1 MITKK
6 IFHILTCKE
15 INKKKIVS
23 FESLLFDKFNFN
35 EKLTSIYN
43 CGENENRNC
52 LEETKE
58 EIQNDLKFD
67 LSLKLKDIDMKYIL
81 FSESDYKDQIL
92 LNVCFYGED
101 DSNSQLNIVGD
112 PIDPYFE
119 YFIIKKVGVIKKRR
133 GILFDGEKYYSA
145 NQINSLAHRNYSS
158 SYVEYLLDYN
168 EDEFLNKLNRLD
180 KIFRQRKEFHSI
192 LDTKFNKIANFSQSK
207 LRNQY
212 TDQLKWFVQSFFKV
226 KSNSV
231 IYNIRIEDINCGK
244 VFSGALK
251 DKDGKIDLKNC
262 HCETITMTVGSSKN
276 MVLELSS
283 FFDAINIMTPT
294 LDLSLIEEAIEEMN
308 KDIDNINE
316 PFIYKNINI

>member
-6 IFHILTCKE
+6 IFSILTCKE

-23 FESLLFDKFNFN
+23 FESLLFNKFDFS
-35 EKLTSIYN
+35 EKLTSVYN

-52 LEETKE
+52 LEEMKE

-67 LSLKLKDIDMKYIL
+67 LGLKLKDIDMKYLL
-81 FSESDYKDQIL
+81 FPESDYKDQIL

-101 DSNSQLNIVGD
+101 DQNSQSNMVGD
-112 PIDPYFE
+112 PIDPHFE
-119 YFIIKKVGVIKKRR
+119 YFIIKKVGTIKKRR
-133 GILFDGEKYYSA
+133 RILFDGERYYSA
-145 NQINSLAHRNYSS
+145 NQINLLAYNNYS

-168 EDEFLNKLNRLD
+168 EDEFLNKLNQLD

-192 LDTKFNKIANFSQSK
+192 LDTKFNKVVNFSQSK

-212 TDQLKWFVQSFFKV
+212 SDQLKWFVHSFFKV

-262 HCETITMTVGSSKN
+262 HCETITMTAGSSKN
-276 MVLELSS
+276 MVLELSRYG
-283 FFDAINIMTPT
+283 DAINIMTPT